1 MSFALHE
8 AMRIGALCLSVPAFS
23 VPSKGEK
30 RKEKGW
36 TEGKGGGGERRK
48 NGLLCVSFWGLVG
61 IPVEQVNKR
70 GS

>member
-36 TEGKGGGGERRK
+36 MDGEGGREGGK
-48 NGLLCVSFWGLVG
+48 NGLLCVSFWALVG

>member
-36 TEGKGGGGERRK
+36 MGGKRGERGK

>member
-30 RKEKGW
+30 RKGMDGW
-36 TEGKGGGGERRK
+36 EEGRERKKRFTVRVFLGPGWNTGGAGE
-48 NGLLCVSFWGLVG
+48 
-61 IPVEQVNKR
+61 
-70 GS
+70 